1 MSMIAANR
9 QKQVLDR
16 FLDPVRDIL
25 TPDVA
30 RAIADLRVDAST
42 QQLIEDLADRHH
54 EGRLSPDELT
64 EYEALVNGA
73 NVMAVLQAKARSALK
88 TPTSALISERS

>member
-1 MSMIAANR
+1 MSTTATGR

-25 TPDVA
+25 TPDIA
-30 RAIADLRVDAST
+30 RAIADLRVDSAT
-42 QQLIEDLADRHH
+42 QKLIDDLADRHH
-54 EGRLSPDELT
+54 EGQLTPDESS

-73 NVMAVLQAKARSALK
+73 NVMAVLQAKARTVL
-88 TPTSALISERS
+88 LRSGKS

>member
-1 MSMIAANR
+1 MSTIATGR

-25 TPDVA
+25 TPDIA
-30 RAIADLRVDAST
+30 RAIADLRVDSAT
-42 QQLIEDLADRHH
+42 QKLIDDLADRHH
-54 EGRLSPDELT
+54 EGQLTPDELS

-73 NVMAVLQAKARSALK
+73 NVMAILQAKARSVLH
-88 TPTSALISERS
+88 RSGKS